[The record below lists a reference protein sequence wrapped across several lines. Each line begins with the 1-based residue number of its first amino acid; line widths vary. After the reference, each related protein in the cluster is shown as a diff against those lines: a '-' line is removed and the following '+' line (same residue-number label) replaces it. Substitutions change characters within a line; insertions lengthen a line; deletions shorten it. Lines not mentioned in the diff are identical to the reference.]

1 MPHNQCNRAR
11 ETMEGPGELENGG
24 GKGIRQEQ
32 ERRRG
37 GKVIYSKIYQNRVR
51 DPMGDPR
58 EL

>member
-1 MPHNQCNRAR
+1 
-11 ETMEGPGELENGG
+11 MEGPGELENGG

-51 DPMGDPR
+51 EHMGDPR